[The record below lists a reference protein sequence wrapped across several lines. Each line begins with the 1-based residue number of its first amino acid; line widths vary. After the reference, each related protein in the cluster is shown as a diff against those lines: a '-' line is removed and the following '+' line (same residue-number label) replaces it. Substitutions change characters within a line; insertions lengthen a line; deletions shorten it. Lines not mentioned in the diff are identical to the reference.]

1 MNTSRIESDLGL
13 IFSKDPKVR
22 LFQRESAQGQEKARL
37 ESVLVL
43 VLFFCC
49 CQAAFLKKWRDLL
62 IELQKQTNAKKA
74 LQIIFKFEP
83 LVYYWL
89 TR

>member
-1 MNTSRIESDLGL
+1 MNTSQIESDLGL

-43 VLFFCC
+43 FFCC
-49 CQAAFLKKWRDLL
+49 CQAVFIKKWRD
-62 IELQKQTNAKKA
+62 
-74 LQIIFKFEP
+74 F
-83 LVYYWL
+83 
-89 TR
+89 